1 MRKLTV
7 VLALV
12 VTGCASVQSWI
23 PSFWDDNQSAK
34 IVDVRLNIERV
45 DCANALEGVTRVRD
59 DLAWFALYSESK
71 GALNRDVIELITPMQ
86 ETVEEWHKRT
96 ASGSSKTYCELKKSI
111 MRQQAQRVASAVLGR
126 W

>member
-1 MRKLTV
+1 MRKLIV
-7 VLALV
+7 VLALA
-12 VTGCASVQSWI
+12 VTGCANIQSWI

-45 DCANALEGVTRVRD
+45 DCANALQGVTQVRD
-59 DLAWFALYSESK
+59 DLAWFALYSESR
-71 GALNRDVIELITPMQ
+71 GVLNRDMIALITPMQ

-96 ASGSSKTYCELKKSI
+96 VAGSSKTYCELKKSV
-111 MRQQAQRVASAVLGR
+111 MRQQAQRVAAAVLGR

>member
-1 MRKLTV
+1 MRKLIV

-12 VTGCASVQSWI
+12 VSGCASVQSWI

-59 DLAWFALYSESK
+59 DLAWFALYSESR
-71 GALNRDVIELITPMQ
+71 GALNRDMIKLITPMQ

-96 ASGSSKTYCELKKSI
+96 VSGSSKTYCELKKSVL
-111 MRQQAQRVASAVLGR
+111 RQQAQRVASAVLGR